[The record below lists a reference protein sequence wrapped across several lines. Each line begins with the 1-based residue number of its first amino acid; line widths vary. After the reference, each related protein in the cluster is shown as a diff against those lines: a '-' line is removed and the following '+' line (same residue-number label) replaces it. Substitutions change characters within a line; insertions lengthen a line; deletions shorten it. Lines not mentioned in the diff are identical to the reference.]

1 MKALT
6 HWLHYLGWT
15 KTPFTILTDH
25 ANLQYWKAPQK
36 LNCQTARWHADLQ
49 KYNFVIKH
57 IPRKINTPAD
67 EISHPPNSDQG
78 DNDNQD
84 QTLLE
89 PKLFINTTAAQIPDS
104 SKRNLMT

>member
-6 HWLHYLGWT
+6 HWRHYLGWM

-36 LNCQTARWHADLQ
+36 LNRQTARWHAD
-49 KYNFVIKH
+49 H
-57 IPRKINTPAD
+57 
-67 EISHPPNSDQG
+67 QG
-78 DNDNQD
+78 DDNNRD

-89 PKLFINTTAAQIPDS
+89 PRLFIDATTIQIPDS
-104 SKRNLMT
+104 SKRNLMTLIHDHPTAGHPGRDETIRKATEIL